1 MSSTLYCVDVET
13 TGIDLK
19 NDRLIQLAFLKV
31 RDGNIEA
38 FNDLCYT
45 DVEISEQAMAVHRIT
60 PAMLEDKYWP
70 EETESF
76 LELERGNVPENFF
89 ISHGNELDKTML
101 AHEELEIVMQCIDT
115 DRCARQ
121 LLSDARSF
129 KLENLIEQYGL
140 APKARKIAAELGIE
154 NIDAHDAL
162 SDALWH
168 YALFDFLL
176 QKAGGDIE
184 RLVELTAKPQM
195 LEKITF
201 GKHKN
206 KTFEAVMQKDPLDM
220 VWMYVNIAPDWED
233 LDYTL
238 TYWLK
243 TKEYFWKKAQK
254 ERKEAMAIRL

>member
-1 MSSTLYCVDVET
+1 
-13 TGIDLK
+13 
-19 NDRLIQLAFLKV
+19 
-31 RDGNIEA
+31 
-38 FNDLCYT
+38 
-45 DVEISEQAMAVHRIT
+45 
-60 PAMLEDKYWP
+60 
-70 EETESF
+70 
-76 LELERGNVPENFF
+76 
-89 ISHGNELDKTML
+89 
-101 AHEELEIVMQCIDT
+101 MQCIDT
-115 DRCARQ
+115 DRCSRQ

-168 YALFDFLL
+168 YVLFGFLL
-176 QKAGGDIE
+176 QKAGGDIDG
-184 RLVELTAKPQM
+184 LVELTAKPQM

-220 VWMYVNIAPDWED
+220 VWMYVNVAPDWED